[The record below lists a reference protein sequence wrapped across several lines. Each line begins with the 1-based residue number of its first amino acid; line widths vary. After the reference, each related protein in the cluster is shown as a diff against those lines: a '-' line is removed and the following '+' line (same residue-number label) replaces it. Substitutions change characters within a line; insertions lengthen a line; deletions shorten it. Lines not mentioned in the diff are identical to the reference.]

1 MNSFIY
7 KILLLIVGLSITL
20 MFFLLLDFILKNGLA
35 ALFNFATIYPL
46 LGVPVFLGAVIG
58 LCSVVAALL
67 NQE

>member
-1 MNSFIY
+1 MPHAPCPMPHAQEHLQKSEKGY
-7 KILLLIVGLSITL
+7 
-20 MFFLLLDFILKNGLA
+20 
-35 ALFNFATIYPL
+35 IYPL